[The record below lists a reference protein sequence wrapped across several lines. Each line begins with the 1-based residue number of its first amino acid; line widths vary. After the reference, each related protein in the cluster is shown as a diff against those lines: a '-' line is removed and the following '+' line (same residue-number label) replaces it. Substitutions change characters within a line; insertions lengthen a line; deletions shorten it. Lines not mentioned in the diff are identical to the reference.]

1 MVIILN
7 SCEHIQ
13 IKNKAYKGIGDL
25 FRAIES
31 GIETNFREKKGHGGL
46 ASVFFLLEI
55 AHTHFCTR
63 EDSGSNG
70 ATPRTS
76 IKSLQDS
83 LSSFDGIKSAA
94 GNALAQINK
103 QMHHQL
109 SNESLKMRSSG
120 SSSRGKFYSLITITH
135 SELYDQIIQSP
146 QYSHVKR

>member
-1 MVIILN
+1 MKLDPMITIWEIKIFINNNKYINNLYNFKII
-7 SCEHIQ
+7 
-13 IKNKAYKGIGDL
+13 NKAYKGIGDL

-83 LSSFDGIKSAA
+83 FRTSPKFHPRIHREIIHE
-94 GNALAQINK
+94 N
-103 QMHHQL
+103 
-109 SNESLKMRSSG
+109 LKIS
-120 SSSRGKFYSLITITH
+120 
-135 SELYDQIIQSP
+135 
-146 QYSHVKR
+146 

>member
-1 MVIILN
+1 MIVILK
-7 SCEHIQ
+7 SYKHIW
-13 IKNKAYKGIGDL
+13 IVNKAYKGIGDL

-83 LSSFDGIKSAA
+83 LSSFDGMKAAA

-120 SSSRGKFYSLITITH
+120 SSSRGKFLSFITVT
-135 SELYDQIIQSP
+135 
-146 QYSHVKR
+146 VKPGFN